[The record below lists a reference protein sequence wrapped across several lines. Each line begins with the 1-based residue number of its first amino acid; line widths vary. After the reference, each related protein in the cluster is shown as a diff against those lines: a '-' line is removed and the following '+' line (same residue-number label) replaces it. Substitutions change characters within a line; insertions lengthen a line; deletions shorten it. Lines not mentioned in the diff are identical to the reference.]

1 MPTPSPSD
9 QRLFEGI
16 RFGNEADFECF
27 FRRYYPRLVNYAAR
41 FVAGHETARDLVQ
54 DSFARLWER
63 RCELRELD
71 LASLLFTMVRNA
83 CLNYLKHNG
92 VVARHELEYTARMR
106 GEERIYSY
114 DFLSDAEQPCL
125 YEELQREVQ
134 KAVGARLYD
143 RLLLERAT
151 ERYTV
156 TTKSG
161 DRSTVCLP
169 DGTQV
174 RLNGSS
180 TLTYPANFNATNRS
194 VELSGAAYFDVS
206 PDEKHRFEVK
216 VGNCSVVVKGTKFDV
231 TAYPD
236 DSLIT
241 TTLLEGAVGFTAPR
255 GETLLRPGE
264 SLTYDRF
271 AETTAITHVNTAQYL
286 AWIEGRIEFID
297 VTIVQLCESLSSLY
311 GVEITL
317 DDRLRADGTFITIRL
332 SNQESLDSVL
342 KALDLIVPVSVHRQ
356 GPSVRLSAK

>member
-134 KAVGARLYD
+134 KAVDA
-143 RLLLERAT
+143 
-151 ERYTV
+151 
-156 TTKSG
+156 
-161 DRSTVCLP
+161 LP
-169 DGTQV
+169 DRCREVFRKSREEG
-174 RLNGSS
+174 LSNAAI
-180 TLTYPANFNATNRS
+180 ANQMRIS
-194 VELSGAAYFDVS
+194 VKTVEAQI
-206 PDEKHRFEVK
+206 
-216 VGNCSVVVKGTKFDV
+216 TK
-231 TAYPD
+231 A
-236 DSLIT
+236 LRRI
-241 TTLLEGAVGFTAPR
+241 R
-255 GETLLRPGE
+255 ETLLR
-264 SLTYDRF
+264 T
-271 AETTAITHVNTAQYL
+271 
-286 AWIEGRIEFID
+286 
-297 VTIVQLCESLSSLY
+297 
-311 GVEITL
+311 
-317 DDRLRADGTFITIRL
+317 
-332 SNQESLDSVL
+332 
-342 KALDLIVPVSVHRQ
+342 
-356 GPSVRLSAK
+356 

>member
-134 KAVGARLYD
+134 KAVDALLD
-143 RLLLERAT
+143 RCREVFRM
-151 ERYTV
+151 
-156 TTKSG
+156 S
-161 DRSTVCLP
+161 
-169 DGTQV
+169 
-174 RLNGSS
+174 
-180 TLTYPANFNATNRS
+180 
-194 VELSGAAYFDVS
+194 
-206 PDEKHRFEVK
+206 RFEGLK
-216 VGNCSVVVKGTKFDV
+216 NL
-231 TAYPD
+231 
-236 DSLIT
+236 SLIH
-241 TTLLEGAVGFTAPR
+241 
-255 GETLLRPGE
+255 
-264 SLTYDRF
+264 
-271 AETTAITHVNTAQYL
+271 I
-286 AWIEGRIEFID
+286 
-297 VTIVQLCESLSSLY
+297 
-311 GVEITL
+311 
-317 DDRLRADGTFITIRL
+317 
-332 SNQESLDSVL
+332 
-342 KALDLIVPVSVHRQ
+342 
-356 GPSVRLSAK
+356 

>member
-134 KAVGARLYD
+134 KAVDALPDRCREVFRMSRFEGLKNREIAARLGISETAVEKHLARAVG
-143 RLLLERAT
+143 RLGEHLR
-151 ERYTV
+151 
-156 TTKSG
+156 
-161 DRSTVCLP
+161 RSC
-169 DGTQV
+169 
-174 RLNGSS
+174 S
-180 TLTYPANFNATNRS
+180 F
-194 VELSGAAYFDVS
+194 ELSVAVLS
-206 PDEKHRFEVK
+206 
-216 VGNCSVVVKGTKFDV
+216 C
-231 TAYPD
+231 
-236 DSLIT
+236 
-241 TTLLEGAVGFTAPR
+241 LLANN
-255 GETLLRPGE
+255 L
-264 SLTYDRF
+264 
-271 AETTAITHVNTAQYL
+271 
-286 AWIEGRIEFID
+286 
-297 VTIVQLCESLSSLY
+297 
-311 GVEITL
+311 
-317 DDRLRADGTFITIRL
+317 
-332 SNQESLDSVL
+332 
-342 KALDLIVPVSVHRQ
+342 
-356 GPSVRLSAK
+356 

>member
-125 YEELQREVQ
+125 YEELREVFRMSRFEGL
-134 KAVGARLYD
+134 KNREIAARLGISETAVEKHLARAVGRLGEHL
-143 RLLLERAT
+143 R
-151 ERYTV
+151 
-156 TTKSG
+156 
-161 DRSTVCLP
+161 RSC
-169 DGTQV
+169 
-174 RLNGSS
+174 S
-180 TLTYPANFNATNRS
+180 F
-194 VELSGAAYFDVS
+194 ELSVAVLS
-206 PDEKHRFEVK
+206 
-216 VGNCSVVVKGTKFDV
+216 C
-231 TAYPD
+231 
-236 DSLIT
+236 
-241 TTLLEGAVGFTAPR
+241 LLA
-255 GETLLRPGE
+255 
-264 SLTYDRF
+264 
-271 AETTAITHVNTAQYL
+271 NYL
-286 AWIEGRIEFID
+286 
-297 VTIVQLCESLSSLY
+297 
-311 GVEITL
+311 
-317 DDRLRADGTFITIRL
+317 
-332 SNQESLDSVL
+332 
-342 KALDLIVPVSVHRQ
+342 
-356 GPSVRLSAK
+356 

>member
-134 KAVGARLYD
+134 KAVDA
-143 RLLLERAT
+143 
-151 ERYTV
+151 
-156 TTKSG
+156 
-161 DRSTVCLP
+161 LP
-169 DGTQV
+169 DRCAAGHLRDGRRETPGPCRRPAGRASAAKLFV
-174 RLNGSS
+174 RTFGGRAFV
-180 TLTYPANFNATNRS
+180 PAG
-194 VELSGAAYFDVS
+194 EL
-206 PDEKHRFEVK
+206 PVK
-216 VGNCSVVVKGTKFDV
+216 SD
-231 TAYPD
+231 
-236 DSLIT
+236 
-241 TTLLEGAVGFTAPR
+241 R
-255 GETLLRPGE
+255 R
-264 SLTYDRF
+264 SLTRQRRF
-271 AETTAITHVNTAQYL
+271 
-286 AWIEGRIEFID
+286 
-297 VTIVQLCESLSSLY
+297 LSPL
-311 GVEITL
+311 
-317 DDRLRADGTFITIRL
+317 L
-332 SNQESLDSVL
+332 SFFSFCDFF
-342 KALDLIVPVSVHRQ
+342 
-356 GPSVRLSAK
+356 

>member
-134 KAVGARLYD
+134 KAVDARAFAAKLFVRTFGGRAFVPAGELPVKSD
-143 RLLLERAT
+143 RR
-151 ERYTV
+151 
-156 TTKSG
+156 
-161 DRSTVCLP
+161 
-169 DGTQV
+169 
-174 RLNGSS
+174 
-180 TLTYPANFNATNRS
+180 
-194 VELSGAAYFDVS
+194 
-206 PDEKHRFEVK
+206 
-216 VGNCSVVVKGTKFDV
+216 
-231 TAYPD
+231 
-236 DSLIT
+236 
-241 TTLLEGAVGFTAPR
+241 
-255 GETLLRPGE
+255 
-264 SLTYDRF
+264 SLTRQRRF
-271 AETTAITHVNTAQYL
+271 
-286 AWIEGRIEFID
+286 
-297 VTIVQLCESLSSLY
+297 LSPL
-311 GVEITL
+311 
-317 DDRLRADGTFITIRL
+317 L
-332 SNQESLDSVL
+332 SFFSFCDFF
-342 KALDLIVPVSVHRQ
+342 
-356 GPSVRLSAK
+356 

>member
-1 MPTPSPSD
+1 MEQAVTLPPRHKKTATPQGRRLFLRPARRVTFLSRPKILRRGKKRYFCGKSPDSAMPTPSPSD

-134 KAVGARLYD
+134 KAVDALPDRCREVFRMSRFEGLKNREIAARLGISETAVEKHLARAVG
-143 RLLLERAT
+143 RLGEHLR
-151 ERYTV
+151 
-156 TTKSG
+156 
-161 DRSTVCLP
+161 RSC
-169 DGTQV
+169 
-174 RLNGSS
+174 S
-180 TLTYPANFNATNRS
+180 F
-194 VELSGAAYFDVS
+194 ELSVAVLS
-206 PDEKHRFEVK
+206 
-216 VGNCSVVVKGTKFDV
+216 C
-231 TAYPD
+231 
-236 DSLIT
+236 
-241 TTLLEGAVGFTAPR
+241 LLA
-255 GETLLRPGE
+255 
-264 SLTYDRF
+264 
-271 AETTAITHVNTAQYL
+271 NYL
-286 AWIEGRIEFID
+286 
-297 VTIVQLCESLSSLY
+297 
-311 GVEITL
+311 
-317 DDRLRADGTFITIRL
+317 
-332 SNQESLDSVL
+332 
-342 KALDLIVPVSVHRQ
+342 
-356 GPSVRLSAK
+356 

>member
-134 KAVGARLYD
+134 KAVDALPDRCREVFRKSREEGLSNAAIANQMRISVKTVEAQITKALRRIRETAARLGISETAVEKHLARAVG
-143 RLLLERAT
+143 RLGEHLR
-151 ERYTV
+151 
-156 TTKSG
+156 
-161 DRSTVCLP
+161 RSC
-169 DGTQV
+169 
-174 RLNGSS
+174 S
-180 TLTYPANFNATNRS
+180 F
-194 VELSGAAYFDVS
+194 ELSVAVLS
-206 PDEKHRFEVK
+206 
-216 VGNCSVVVKGTKFDV
+216 C
-231 TAYPD
+231 
-236 DSLIT
+236 
-241 TTLLEGAVGFTAPR
+241 LLA
-255 GETLLRPGE
+255 
-264 SLTYDRF
+264 
-271 AETTAITHVNTAQYL
+271 NYL
-286 AWIEGRIEFID
+286 
-297 VTIVQLCESLSSLY
+297 
-311 GVEITL
+311 
-317 DDRLRADGTFITIRL
+317 
-332 SNQESLDSVL
+332 
-342 KALDLIVPVSVHRQ
+342 
-356 GPSVRLSAK
+356 

>member
-134 KAVGARLYD
+134 KAVDALPDRCREVFRMSRFEGLKNREIAARLASP
-143 RLLLERAT
+143 RRPSRTPGPCRRPAGEHLR
-151 ERYTV
+151 
-156 TTKSG
+156 
-161 DRSTVCLP
+161 RSC
-169 DGTQV
+169 
-174 RLNGSS
+174 S
-180 TLTYPANFNATNRS
+180 F
-194 VELSGAAYFDVS
+194 ELSVAVLS
-206 PDEKHRFEVK
+206 
-216 VGNCSVVVKGTKFDV
+216 C
-231 TAYPD
+231 
-236 DSLIT
+236 
-241 TTLLEGAVGFTAPR
+241 LLA
-255 GETLLRPGE
+255 
-264 SLTYDRF
+264 
-271 AETTAITHVNTAQYL
+271 NYL
-286 AWIEGRIEFID
+286 
-297 VTIVQLCESLSSLY
+297 
-311 GVEITL
+311 
-317 DDRLRADGTFITIRL
+317 
-332 SNQESLDSVL
+332 
-342 KALDLIVPVSVHRQ
+342 
-356 GPSVRLSAK
+356 

>member
-134 KAVGARLYD
+134 KAVDA
-143 RLLLERAT
+143 
-151 ERYTV
+151 
-156 TTKSG
+156 
-161 DRSTVCLP
+161 LP
-169 DGTQV
+169 DRCREV
-174 RLNGSS
+174 FRMS
-180 TLTYPANFNATNRS
+180 
-194 VELSGAAYFDVS
+194 
-206 PDEKHRFEVK
+206 RFEGLKNREIARAAGHLRDGRRETPGPCRRPAGRASAAKLFVRTFGGRAFVPAGELPVK
-216 VGNCSVVVKGTKFDV
+216 SD
-231 TAYPD
+231 
-236 DSLIT
+236 
-241 TTLLEGAVGFTAPR
+241 R
-255 GETLLRPGE
+255 R
-264 SLTYDRF
+264 SLTRQRRF
-271 AETTAITHVNTAQYL
+271 
-286 AWIEGRIEFID
+286 
-297 VTIVQLCESLSSLY
+297 LSPL
-311 GVEITL
+311 
-317 DDRLRADGTFITIRL
+317 L
-332 SNQESLDSVL
+332 SFFSFCDFF
-342 KALDLIVPVSVHRQ
+342 
-356 GPSVRLSAK
+356 

>member
-134 KAVGARLYD
+134 KAVDALPDRCREVFRMSRFEGLKNREIAARLGIS
-143 RLLLERAT
+143 ETA
-151 ERYTV
+151 V
-156 TTKSG
+156 
-161 DRSTVCLP
+161 
-169 DGTQV
+169 
-174 RLNGSS
+174 
-180 TLTYPANFNATNRS
+180 
-194 VELSGAAYFDVS
+194 
-206 PDEKHRFEVK
+206 EKHLAR
-216 VGNCSVVVKGTKFDV
+216 
-231 TAYPD
+231 
-236 DSLIT
+236 
-241 TTLLEGAVGFTAPR
+241 AVGR
-255 GETLLRPGE
+255 LGEHLRRSCSFEFSVAVLSCLL
-264 SLTYDRF
+264 
-271 AETTAITHVNTAQYL
+271 ANYL
-286 AWIEGRIEFID
+286 
-297 VTIVQLCESLSSLY
+297 
-311 GVEITL
+311 
-317 DDRLRADGTFITIRL
+317 
-332 SNQESLDSVL
+332 
-342 KALDLIVPVSVHRQ
+342 
-356 GPSVRLSAK
+356 

>member
-125 YEELQREVQ
+125 YEELQR
-134 KAVGARLYD
+134 G
-143 RLLLERAT
+143 
-151 ERYTV
+151 
-156 TTKSG
+156 
-161 DRSTVCLP
+161 
-169 DGTQV
+169 
-174 RLNGSS
+174 
-180 TLTYPANFNATNRS
+180 F
-194 VELSGAAYFDVS
+194 
-206 PDEKHRFEVK
+206 PDEPLRRAEKPRNRRAAGHLRDGRRETPGPCRRPAGRAFAAKLFVRTFGGRAFVPAGELPVK
-216 VGNCSVVVKGTKFDV
+216 SD
-231 TAYPD
+231 
-236 DSLIT
+236 
-241 TTLLEGAVGFTAPR
+241 R
-255 GETLLRPGE
+255 R
-264 SLTYDRF
+264 SLTRQRRF
-271 AETTAITHVNTAQYL
+271 
-286 AWIEGRIEFID
+286 
-297 VTIVQLCESLSSLY
+297 LSPL
-311 GVEITL
+311 
-317 DDRLRADGTFITIRL
+317 L
-332 SNQESLDSVL
+332 SFFSFCDFF
-342 KALDLIVPVSVHRQ
+342 
-356 GPSVRLSAK
+356 

>member
-1 MPTPSPSD
+1 LLRLPFVVHNLFRDPLRRTLKVCARRALHLFAFRARLGEDLFRLLTGALLGLRHQLPHLHVGVAAAVLDLSGSGALLNGDAALGVPPRGGRPRCQALFLRPARRVTFLSRPKILRRGKKRYFCGKSPDSAMPTPSPSD

-134 KAVGARLYD
+134 KAVDALPDRCREVFRMSRFEGLKNREIAARLGISETAVEKHLARAVG
-143 RLLLERAT
+143 RLGEHLR
-151 ERYTV
+151 
-156 TTKSG
+156 
-161 DRSTVCLP
+161 RSC
-169 DGTQV
+169 
-174 RLNGSS
+174 S
-180 TLTYPANFNATNRS
+180 F
-194 VELSGAAYFDVS
+194 ELSVAVLS
-206 PDEKHRFEVK
+206 
-216 VGNCSVVVKGTKFDV
+216 C
-231 TAYPD
+231 
-236 DSLIT
+236 
-241 TTLLEGAVGFTAPR
+241 LLA
-255 GETLLRPGE
+255 
-264 SLTYDRF
+264 
-271 AETTAITHVNTAQYL
+271 NYL
-286 AWIEGRIEFID
+286 
-297 VTIVQLCESLSSLY
+297 
-311 GVEITL
+311 
-317 DDRLRADGTFITIRL
+317 
-332 SNQESLDSVL
+332 
-342 KALDLIVPVSVHRQ
+342 
-356 GPSVRLSAK
+356 